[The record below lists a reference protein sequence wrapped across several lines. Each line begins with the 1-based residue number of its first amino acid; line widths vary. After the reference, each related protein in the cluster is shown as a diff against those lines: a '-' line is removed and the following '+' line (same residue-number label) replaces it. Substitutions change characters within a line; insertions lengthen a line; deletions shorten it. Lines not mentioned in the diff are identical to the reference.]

1 MVPTSVGGA
10 IARLRA
16 AAAARIAAIRAVRL
30 RLYTN
35 WLTILTKAWS
45 MRLMGL
51 SIAFSAL
58 EAAFPYLDGV
68 LPVERGTFGL
78 LSALATAA
86 AAVSRLVAQKS
97 LPEAGDA

>member
-1 MVPTSVGGA
+1 MASPAVGA
-10 IARLRA
+10 LARLRA
-16 AAAARIAAIRAVRL
+16 RIAALRAIRL
-30 RLYTN
+30 RLYAN
-35 WLTILTKAWS
+35 WRTILTQAWS

-58 EAAFPYLDGV
+58 EVAFPYLDGV

-86 AAVSRLVAQKS
+86 AAIARLVAQKS
-97 LPEAGDA
+97 LPEAKDA